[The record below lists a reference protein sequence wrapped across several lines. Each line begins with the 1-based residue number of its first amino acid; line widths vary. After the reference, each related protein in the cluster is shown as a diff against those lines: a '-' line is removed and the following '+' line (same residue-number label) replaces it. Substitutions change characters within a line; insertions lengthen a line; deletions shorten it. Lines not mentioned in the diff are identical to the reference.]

1 MSEQVFLLA
10 MLHCVAF
17 LEQMLITI
25 VEIWNLPEETFDFPV
40 LKILYLTFFV

>member
-1 MSEQVFLLA
+1 MWLFKEQHLSSPHWRNQRSYLMSEQVFLLA

-25 VEIWNLPEETFDFPV
+25 VEI
-40 LKILYLTFFV
+40 